1 MPLDVP
7 HGGVSFEEFKEFVE
21 GVGDQVELC
30 DGKLAGFRTLRV
42 MRCEA
47 EDPQELPR
55 DPLAA
60 IHPGLGAWRR
70 S

>member
-21 GVGDQVELC
+21 GVGDQIEWC
-30 DGKLAGFRTLRV
+30 EGKLAGISRVEV
-42 MRCEA
+42 MRCEV
-47 EDPQELPR
+47 EGPRELPC
-55 DPLAA
+55 DLLAA